1 MVQTAKVTRVLA
13 DGRAE
18 VAVKR
23 QSACGH
29 DCSKCGGGCSEL
41 MVSSTVAVIAANPVR
56 AMPGDMVTVESS
68 TSRVLG
74 AAVIVYLVPF
84 LLFFAGYF
92 LCAAFRLSSG
102 VSAAVRGGRVRTRA
116 PAGRSVGPPG
126 AQAAGHFLLHY
137 RHCAGGLMFGYVRPN
152 RDELKV
158 RELRDYEALYCGLCH
173 ALGRRHGFFARFF
186 LNYDFTFLAMLL
198 DGSKPTAERKHCP
211 ARLWCR
217 KRAASAPEAWMR
229 RRTPEPSLSY
239 WKLRDT
245 VADGP
250 FLEGNCR
257 PGSVLSAPTR
267 LPPGGPGPAGV

>member
-56 AMPGDMVTVESS
+56 
-68 TSRVLG
+68 G

-102 VSAAVRGGRVRTRA
+102 VSAAVGVAGFALGLLLAVLWDRRVRRQ
-116 PAGRSVGPPG
+116 
-126 AQAAGHFLLHY
+126 QAISF
-137 RHCAGGLMFGYVRPN
+137 CI
-152 RDELKV
+152 
-158 RELRDYEALYCGLCH
+158 
-173 ALGRRHGFFARFF
+173 
-186 LNYDFTFLAMLL
+186 
-198 DGSKPTAERKHCP
+198 TAI
-211 ARLWCR
+211 
-217 KRAASAPEAWMR
+217 APEA
-229 RRTPEPSLSY
+229 
-239 WKLRDT
+239 
-245 VADGP
+245 
-250 FLEGNCR
+250 
-257 PGSVLSAPTR
+257 
-267 LPPGGPGPAGV
+267 

>member
-56 AMPGDMVTVESS
+56 AMPGVESS

-102 VSAAVRGGRVRTRA
+102 VSAAVGVAGFALGLLLAVLWDRRVRRQ
-116 PAGRSVGPPG
+116 
-126 AQAAGHFLLHY
+126 QAISF
-137 RHCAGGLMFGYVRPN
+137 CI
-152 RDELKV
+152 
-158 RELRDYEALYCGLCH
+158 
-173 ALGRRHGFFARFF
+173 
-186 LNYDFTFLAMLL
+186 
-198 DGSKPTAERKHCP
+198 TAI
-211 ARLWCR
+211 
-217 KRAASAPEAWMR
+217 APEA
-229 RRTPEPSLSY
+229 
-239 WKLRDT
+239 
-245 VADGP
+245 
-250 FLEGNCR
+250 
-257 PGSVLSAPTR
+257 
-267 LPPGGPGPAGV
+267 

>member
-84 LLFFAGYF
+84 LLFSPAISSV
-92 LCAAFRLSSG
+92 RLSGSLRESARPSG
-102 VSAAVRGGRVRTRA
+102 
-116 PAGRSVGPPG
+116 
-126 AQAAGHFLLHY
+126 
-137 RHCAGGLMFGYVRPN
+137 
-152 RDELKV
+152 
-158 RELRDYEALYCGLCH
+158 
-173 ALGRRHGFFARFF
+173 
-186 LNYDFTFLAMLL
+186 
-198 DGSKPTAERKHCP
+198 
-211 ARLWCR
+211 W
-217 KRAASAPEAWMR
+217 
-229 RRTPEPSLSY
+229 
-239 WKLRDT
+239 
-245 VADGP
+245 
-250 FLEGNCR
+250 
-257 PGSVLSAPTR
+257 PGSH
-267 LPPGGPGPAGV
+267 

>member
-29 DCSKCGGGCSEL
+29 GL

-56 AMPGDMVTVESS
+56 AMPGDMVTGESS

-102 VSAAVRGGRVRTRA
+102 VSAAVGVAGFALGLLLAVLWDRRVRRQ
-116 PAGRSVGPPG
+116 
-126 AQAAGHFLLHY
+126 QAISF
-137 RHCAGGLMFGYVRPN
+137 CI
-152 RDELKV
+152 
-158 RELRDYEALYCGLCH
+158 
-173 ALGRRHGFFARFF
+173 
-186 LNYDFTFLAMLL
+186 
-198 DGSKPTAERKHCP
+198 TAI
-211 ARLWCR
+211 
-217 KRAASAPEAWMR
+217 APEA
-229 RRTPEPSLSY
+229 
-239 WKLRDT
+239 
-245 VADGP
+245 
-250 FLEGNCR
+250 
-257 PGSVLSAPTR
+257 
-267 LPPGGPGPAGV
+267 